1 MKKAFGWSVLIIA
14 SVCLVFLAG
23 LFTGRNTNSAS
34 TFATVGRTIIYLTE
48 PADSPVN
55 LNTADAET
63 LETLPGIG
71 TVLAQRIIEHRTEL
85 GGFTS
90 IQQLLDV
97 EGIGNKTVENIIE
110 YICLED

>member
-14 SVCLVFLAG
+14 AVCLVFLAG

-34 TFATVGRTIIYLTE
+34 TYATVDRTIIYLTE
-48 PADSPVN
+48 ATGGLIN
-55 LNTADAET
+55 LNTADAEI
-63 LETLPGIG
+63 LKTLPGIG
-71 TVLAQRIIEHRTEL
+71 EALAQRIIARRTEL

-97 EGIGNKTVENIIE
+97 EGIGNKTVENIIDL
-110 YICLED
+110 ICLED